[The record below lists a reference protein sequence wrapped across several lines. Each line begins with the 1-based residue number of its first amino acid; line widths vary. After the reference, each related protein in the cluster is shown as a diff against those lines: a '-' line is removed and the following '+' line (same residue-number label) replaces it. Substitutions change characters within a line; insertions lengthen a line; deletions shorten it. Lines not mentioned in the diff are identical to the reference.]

1 MIQKTR
7 RRGIT
12 GHEMYAIRFLET
24 DSVDSQSVPCLTSH
38 FSLLPSLF
46 KCSNVL
52 ASQGENKNFYSD
64 RAPDIDNLSNI
75 LICSILAM
83 TRRKAEGELS
93 DESVDLCTSEQ
104 REG

>member
-38 FSLLPSLF
+38 FFLLY
-46 KCSNVL
+46 SNVQMFL
-52 ASQGENKNFYSD
+52 LRREKIKIFT
-64 RAPDIDNLSNI
+64 
-75 LICSILAM
+75 LI
-83 TRRKAEGELS
+83 ELLIVIAIITIS
-93 DESVDLCTSEQ
+93 LNSFF
-104 REG
+104 